1 MNESGIGAVR
11 TWLVECGLA
20 GVGEPEIL
28 AGLGERC
35 AAAGLPLARSL
46 AVIDTLHPIYE
57 GRAFRWRD
65 DAVEENVVTEYGRT
79 TEGEAA
85 ANWQRT
91 VFYHLLTSGG
101 VERRLCLAAGEG
113 ADYTALVEYRGEGY
127 TDYVAFVHRFASAGT
142 IGDMD
147 AFYVQ
152 FLTRREGGFTEA
164 HLATL
169 RALVPSLALSI
180 KCASLGRIAG
190 TLAEVYLGRDA
201 GRRVLSG
208 RIARGVAD
216 RIGAVLWFSDLRS
229 YTAISDSAAPE
240 EIIPLLND
248 YAAVVISA
256 IHEAGGDVLKL
267 VGDGTLAIFTDPG
280 EGNAAACR
288 AALHAERLL
297 RERLGDLNKSR
308 ATAGR
313 PVTAA
318 YLGLHVGE
326 VLYGNIGS
334 EDRLDFTVVGPS
346 VNEVSRI
353 ASMCR
358 SVDRH
363 LLVSSDFL
371 AAAPEEDRA
380 GFVSVGRFALRG
392 VGRAKELYTLDP
404 ALL

>member
-1 MNESGIGAVR
+1 M
-11 TWLVECGLA
+11 
-20 GVGEPEIL
+20 
-28 AGLGERC
+28 
-35 AAAGLPLARSL
+35 
-46 AVIDTLHPIYE
+46 
-57 GRAFRWRD
+57 
-65 DAVEENVVTEYGRT
+65 TEYGRT
-79 TEGEAA
+79 DEGEAA
-85 ANWQRT
+85 ASWQRS
-91 VFYHLLTSGG
+91 VFYHLLISGD
-101 VERRLCLAAGEG
+101 VERRYKLAAGEG
-113 ADYTALVEYRGEGY
+113 GDYTQLGEFRTEGY
-127 TDYVAFVHRFASAGT
+127 TDYVAHVHRFASAGV
-142 IGDMD
+142 IGEMD

-152 FLTRREGGFTEA
+152 FMTRREGGFSEP
-164 HLATL
+164 HLAAL
-169 RALVPSLALSI
+169 RALVPSLALPI

-208 RIARGVAD
+208 RIARGVAE
-216 RIGAVLWFSDLRS
+216 RMGAVLWFSDLRS

-288 AALHAERLL
+288 AALQAERLL
-297 RERLGDLNKSR
+297 RERLKSLNEAR
-308 ATAGR
+308 AAAGR
-313 PVTAA
+313 PVTEA

-326 VLYGNIGS
+326 VFYGNIGS
-334 EDRLDFTVVGPS
+334 EERLDFTVVGPS

-363 LLVSSDFL
+363 LLVSSDFR

-392 VGRAKELYTLDP
+392 VGRAQELFTLDP
-404 ALL
+404 AL